1 MISMIAAIGKNNE
14 LGKDNN
20 LIWHFKEDMKFFK
33 ETTMGHIVVMG
44 RKTYESIPGGLP
56 GREIIVIS
64 TRPVDNN
71 VEVLNDINIVV
82 DKYKT
87 NDVEIFICGGASIY
101 KQFLPYA
108 DKLYL
113 TEIDDICSDADT
125 FFPEFDK
132 RKWKRRVLSRDKH
145 NETNFEICSYERK
158 IT

>member
-14 LGKDNN
+14 LGKNNN
-20 LIWHFKEDMKFFK
+20 LIWHIPNDMKFFK
-33 ETTMGHIVVMG
+33 KTTMGHVVVMG

-71 VEVLNDINIVV
+71 ITVFDNINIVV
-82 DKYKT
+82 DKYK
-87 NDVEIFICGGASIY
+87 DSKLEIFICGGASIY

-113 TEIDDICSDADT
+113 TEIDAEDKAADT
-125 FFPEFDK
+125 FFPDFDK
-132 RKWKRRVLSRDKH
+132 KKWKRRVLSKDTHK
-145 NETNFEICSYERK
+145 ETNFEICSYERE
-158 IT
+158 IM